1 MPKIR
6 WTLDQKKHHVAA
18 WRASGLTREQYCELY
33 DIPFK
38 SLRQWPQDVA
48 KAEQCAKA
56 PEVIPFSVSTAS
68 GSTVLTLTYTKI
80 VYLWRR
86 IRSSHWFTV

>member
-1 MPKIR
+1 MPGMR
-6 WTLDQKKHHVAA
+6 WTLDQKKPHVAA

-48 KAEQCAKA
+48 KAEKRARDQKLFLFQYLAL
-56 PEVIPFSVSTAS
+56 PE
-68 GSTVLTLTYTKI
+68 
-80 VYLWRR
+80 
-86 IRSSHWFTV
+86 